1 MTAGRW
7 HRGAACALAA
17 LAAIDLAGCAS
28 RERLSA
34 VPTVASPKYPDFV
47 FPSMP
52 ANAPAVVTSRH
63 ERGWQFLQAGDLRT
77 AEQEFG
83 AALRRQPTFY
93 PSIAGLGYVELAGD
107 RAQPALG
114 TFEKALKTSS
124 DYVPALVGRGQAL
137 LALGRPAEALDSFEA
152 ALAKSGDATALAD
165 VRRRV
170 EVLRFQNTQSLVTS
184 ARQAA
189 AAGRHDQARQIY
201 KIAIE
206 ASPESAF
213 LYRELGLED
222 RADDDLDQAL
232 EHLRRASE
240 LDPSD
245 ARSLVQMG
253 EIYELK
259 DDLDAAA
266 AAYTKAMAIES
277 STDVGR
283 RLEGLR
289 EKAALAG
296 LPAEYRAIES
306 APQLTRGALAALVGV
321 NLADIVQS
329 ARRPGSVVA
338 TDTRNHWAAT
348 WILPVVSAGVME
360 VYPNHTFQP
369 GAVVRRG
376 EMAQAVSRLLNLVA
390 LRRPRLSADWRKA
403 RPRIADVNP
412 GNLVYPA
419 AALAVSSGVM
429 PLLDGETFQP
439 TRPVTGA
446 EAVAAM
452 QRLRQ
457 LAR

>member
-1 MTAGRW
+1 MRRW
-7 HRGAACALAA
+7 LRGATLWGLAGLAA
-17 LAAIDLAGCAS
+17 MDLAGCAA
-28 RERLSA
+28 RDRLPA
-34 VPTVASPKYPDFV
+34 VPMVASPKYPDFV
-47 FPSMP
+47 FPSAP
-52 ANAPAVVTSRH
+52 SNAPVVVTSRH
-63 ERGWQFLQAGDLRT
+63 ERGWQFLQAGDLT
-77 AEQEFG
+77 NAEREFG

-114 TFEKALKTSS
+114 SFDKVLKTST

-152 ALAKSGDATALAD
+152 ALAKSSDASVLTD

-170 EVLRFQNTQSLVTS
+170 EVLRFQNTQSLVTR

-189 AAGRHDQARQIY
+189 AAGRHGQARQIY
-201 KIAIE
+201 LKAIE

-222 RADDDLDQAL
+222 RAQGDLAPAL

-240 LDPSD
+240 LDPGD
-245 ARSLVQMG
+245 VRSLVQMG
-253 EIYELK
+253 EIYELEN
-259 DDLDAAA
+259 DLDAAA
-266 AAYTKAMAIES
+266 AAYAKAMAIEA
-277 STDVGR
+277 STDVSR
-283 RLEGLR
+283 RLESVK
-289 EKAALAG
+289 EKAALAR
-296 LPAEYRAIES
+296 LPAEYRAIEG
-306 APQLTRGALAALVGV
+306 APQLTRGSLAALIGV
-321 NLADIVQS
+321 NLADILQS

-348 WILPVVSAGVME
+348 WIIPVVSAGVME

-376 EMAQAVSRLLNLVA
+376 DMAQAVGRLLNLVA
-390 LRRPRLSADWRKA
+390 VRRPRLLADWRKA
-403 RPRIADVNP
+403 RPRIVDVNP
-412 GNLVYPA
+412 GNLVYA
-419 AALAVSSGVM
+419 AVSLAVSSGVM
-429 PLLDGETFQP
+429 ALLDGQTFQP

-446 EAVAAM
+446 EAVAAV